1 MIPLAGLSVDGKV
14 TVTGAADGAL
24 QLRPTLRDVPSQDA
38 GELQL
43 HDAYSGGIRHVAVS
57 SGRVFT
63 AGADG
68 VVSVV
73 FFGKVRSK
81 GNDDVGKSVCHEPAH
96 GH

>member
-1 MIPLAGLSVDGKV
+1 V

-43 HDAYSGGIRHVAVS
+43 HDAFMGGIRHVAVS

-63 AGADG
+63 AGADN
-68 VVSVV
+68 VVSGRNCLEKRLKPLDLVSLSM
-73 FFGKVRSK
+73 R
-81 GNDDVGKSVCHEPAH
+81 
-96 GH
+96 